1 MSKVVFW
8 IVVVPLAAAI
18 VVFSVNNRADVVLD
32 LWPFDLVTV
41 PLPVFSI
48 VLAGVFL
55 GFLAGGVVAWISAGK
70 ARKRAR
76 LEAQRAKRAER
87 ELADAQD
94 KIHLLEREAEDPKA
108 DTPKLPGAAA

>member
-48 VLAGVFL
+48 VLAGLFL
-55 GFLAGGVVAWISAGK
+55 GFLAGWLVAWVSAGK

-76 LEAQRAKRAER
+76 LEAERAKRAER
-87 ELADAQD
+87 ELTVARD
-94 KIHLLEREAEDPKA
+94 KIHGLEREDEDLKT
-108 DTPKLPGAAA
+108 DIPKLPGAAA